1 MFVLPSLIETTE
13 LKQATS
19 LFFKPFVPLTG
30 YKTILAYIDEHIS
43 NGEFETAM
51 LSAKELMRLALDGL
65 HYFQTYDWLFLMSTI
80 ITGYLGWMIYIF
92 LHILECYTD
101 FPLSLEQ
108 KSQRAYGAPPSKNVV
123 CIPVLHKLELNRKWW
138 LSWMY
143 ILLSC

>member
-30 YKTILAYIDEHIS
+30 YKTILAHIDQHIS

-51 LSAKELMRLALDGL
+51 LSAKELMRLALAGL

-80 ITGYLGWMIYIF
+80 STGYLGWMIYIF
-92 LHILECYTD
+92 LHILESYTD
-101 FPLSLEQ
+101 FSLSLEQ
-108 KSQRAYGAPPSKNVV
+108 KSQRAYGIPSSKNMV
-123 CIPVLHKLELNRKWW
+123 CTPVLHKVELNRRWW